1 MSLADDL
8 AAEYTADEP
17 EHRPRIEFDGGTGV
31 FDTGVIKGNIP
42 TDFNPLFR
50 QCLEAAGYSPDQV
63 QLGRPL
69 KESHWQQ
76 KSRDNDEPIW
86 LHAYKFET
94 SQVGSSTILDLESL
108 VKAAKKKAPA
118 KGAEGH
124 WFVFQ
129 GGDQQI
135 GKRSRD
141 GSTKEII
148 ERYCESVETSKKYFK
163 RLSPL
168 GIEGIQICL
177 PGDCLE
183 GGVSQNAK
191 NLWLTQESIVEQTRI
206 LRRLMLFTVEAFAP
220 LVDRVYFDVVGGN
233 HDEATRDQNFYPGN
247 NWATESAITIGE
259 ALKMNPTAYQ
269 HVQVRVPE
277 KWSGMMTV
285 PVGDSIVTVAHG
297 HQWRKNGAMQWW
309 AEQAVNNQPA
319 GGSQILQHG
328 HWHQFQI
335 GSNKHRTVVGSP
347 TFDMGSD
354 WLRQKSGATAKQGAL
369 VYLLS
374 GGEISH
380 LSLV

>member
-8 AAEYTADEP
+8 AAEYAVPEP
-17 EHRPRIEFDGGTGV
+17 ENARPRIEFDGGSGIFETGIIR
-31 FDTGVIKGNIP
+31 GSIP
-42 TDFNPLFR
+42 SDFTPLFQ
-50 QCLEAAGYSPDQV
+50 QCLEAAGYDPAQV

-76 KSRDNDEPIW
+76 KSRDDDEPIW
-86 LHAYKFET
+86 LHAFKFEARQT
-94 SQVGSSTILDLESL
+94 NQPILDLESIIQRTQE
-108 VKAAKKKAPA
+108 APA
-118 KGAEGH
+118 KGSPGY

-141 GSTKEII
+141 GSTQEIV
-148 ERYCESVETSKKYFK
+148 ERYCLSLENAKKYFSDLK
-163 RLSPL
+163 WT
-168 GIEGIQICL
+168 GIEGIQISM

-183 GGVSQNAK
+183 GVVSQGGK
-191 NLWLTQESIVEQTRI
+191 NLWLTQESITEQTRI
-206 LRRLMLFTVEAFAP
+206 LRRLMMLTVETFAP
-220 LVDRVYFDVVGGN
+220 LVDQVFLDVVGGN
-233 HDEATRDQNFYPGN
+233 HDEAQRELNYYPGN
-247 NWATESAITIGE
+247 NWATESAIAVGD
-259 ALKMNPTAYQ
+259 AMKMNPVAYG
-269 HVQVRVPE
+269 HVTVRIPE

-285 PVGDSIVTVAHG
+285 PVGDSTVTIAHG

-319 GGSQILQHG
+319 GTSQILQHG

-335 GSNKHRTVVGSP
+335 GSNKHRTVIGSP

-354 WLRQKSGATAKQGAL
+354 WLRNKSGATAKQGAL
-369 VYLLS
+369 AYLLS

>member
-17 EHRPRIEFDGGTGV
+17 EHRPRIEFDGGSGV

-42 TDFNPLFR
+42 PDFNPLFR
-50 QCLEAAGYSPDQV
+50 ECLEAAGYDADKV
-63 QLGRPL
+63 KLGRPL

-76 KSRDNDEPIW
+76 KSKDNDEPIW
-86 LHAYKFET
+86 LHAYKFEAV
-94 SQVGSSTILDLESL
+94 QDAALFIDLEAI
-108 VKAAKKKAPA
+108 VKAAKKKEPA
-118 KGAEGH
+118 SGGGGY
-124 WFVFQ
+124 WMVFQ

-141 GSTKEII
+141 GSTAEIVQ
-148 ERYCESVETSKKYFK
+148 RYCDSVELAKKYFK
-163 RLSPL
+163 RMKPE
-168 GIEGIQICL
+168 GIEGIQISL
-177 PGDCLE
+177 PGDCIE
-183 GGVSQNAK
+183 GGVSQNSK
-191 NLWLTQESIVEQTRI
+191 NLWLTQETIVEQTRV
-206 LRRLMLFTVEAFAP
+206 LRRMMMYTVETLAP
-220 LVDRVYFDVVGGN
+220 LVDQIYLDVVGGN

-247 NWATESAITIGE
+247 NWATESAIAVGD
-259 ALKMNPTAYQ
+259 ALKMNPTAFG
-269 HVQVRVPE
+269 HVQVRIPE

-285 PVGDSIVTVAHG
+285 PVGDSIVTVVHG

-309 AEQAVNNQPA
+309 ADQAVNNQPA
-319 GGSQILQHG
+319 GASQILQHG
-328 HWHQFQI
+328 HWHQFQL
-335 GSNKHRTVVGSP
+335 GSNKHRTVIGSP

-369 VYLLS
+369 VYLLA